1 MQVQLGG
8 HPNPN
13 PNPLT
18 THPNPNHA
26 QVQLGGV
33 NIMGAPFQ
41 AVVLPGRTDA
51 RHSTAHGD
59 GLRLS
64 VAGVPASFTIVAA
77 DAFGNERSVCGDN
90 FQVHGAPVSRIPN
103 LPPPLPLPLTQ
114 VSLSGP
120 ALGRSRTR
128 VHGLVSERGRGR
140 GSGRGRGRGRG
151 S

>member
-1 MQVQLGG
+1 M
-8 HPNPN
+8 
-13 PNPLT
+13 
-18 THPNPNHA
+18 
-26 QVQLGGV
+26 QLGGV

-90 FQVHGAPVSRIPN
+90 FQVA
-103 LPPPLPLPLTQ
+103 
-114 VSLSGP
+114 LSGP
-120 ALGRSRTR
+120 ARGKSRTR
-128 VHGLVSERGRGR
+128 VHGLVSESANGTYIVEYMVENAGAYYMQVQLGRALTLTP
-140 GSGRGRGRGRG
+140 
-151 S
+151 

>member
-1 MQVQLGG
+1 M
-8 HPNPN
+8 
-13 PNPLT
+13 
-18 THPNPNHA
+18 
-26 QVQLGGV
+26 QLGGV

-103 LPPPLPLPLTQ
+103 PGSNPTPTPTPDPGVAQWAGARTQ
-114 VSLSGP
+114 P
-120 ALGRSRTR
+120 HPRART
-128 VHGLVSERGRGR
+128 GEREG
-140 GSGRGRGRGRG
+140 
-151 S
+151 